1 MINLKNNYCIA
12 SNGSIYTLC
21 EKKETKDA
29 EGNTKETLNII
40 TYHTKL
46 EYALHSYSNC
56 VMADLVSNVD
66 MDLKEVKQAIEE
78 LKEEIKAYE

>member
-12 SNGSIYTLC
+12 SDGSIYKLC
-21 EKKETKDA
+21 EKKKTTDA
-29 EGNTKETLNII
+29 EGNTKEILNII
-40 TYHTKL
+40 TYHTTI
-46 EYALHSYSNC
+46 EYALQSYSNHR
-56 VMADLVSNVD
+56 MADLVSNVD